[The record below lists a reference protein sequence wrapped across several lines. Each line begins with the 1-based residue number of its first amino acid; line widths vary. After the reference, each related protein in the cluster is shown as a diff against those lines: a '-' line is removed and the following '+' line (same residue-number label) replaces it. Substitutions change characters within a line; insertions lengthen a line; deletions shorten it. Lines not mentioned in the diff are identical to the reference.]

1 MPKSSFLMRRLRAIL
16 LTDYIGAI
24 LIALL
29 ASQAI
34 IVFFAAL
41 VQQISYYTHFAEHS
55 LTGPAY
61 RSSHWEPVLTSLV
74 RIVLYLLTAYL
85 LVRWLYGSGPYGS
98 ASANNLQS
106 PTKGTSQP

>member
-1 MPKSSFLMRRLRAIL
+1 MRRLRAIL

-29 ASQAI
+29 ATQAI
-34 IVFFAAL
+34 IVFFTAL

-55 LTGPAY
+55 LTGPAF

-85 LVRWLYGSGPYGS
+85 LVRWLYGTGPARGASTGS
-98 ASANNLQS
+98 TPLQ
-106 PTKGTSQP
+106 PKGKSEP

>member
-1 MPKSSFLMRRLRAIL
+1 MPRLRAIL

-34 IVFFAAL
+34 IVFFTAL
-41 VQQISYYTHFAEHS
+41 VQQISYYTRFAEHS

-61 RSSHWEPVLTSLV
+61 RSSHWEPALTSLV

-85 LVRWLYGSGPYGS
+85 LVRWLYGNSPAGS
-98 ASANNLQS
+98 ASASNTPPPARGKSRQ
-106 PTKGTSQP
+106 

>member
-1 MPKSSFLMRRLRAIL
+1 MPKSSLLMRRLRAIL

-29 ASQAI
+29 ATQAI
-34 IVFFAAL
+34 IVFLTAL

-55 LTGPAY
+55 LTGPAF

-74 RIVLYLLTAYL
+74 RIALYLLTAYL
-85 LVRWLYGSGPYGS
+85 LVRWLYGSGPAGS
-98 ASANNLQS
+98 ASTNN
-106 PTKGTSQP
+106 TSSQAKRTAQP

>member
-29 ASQAI
+29 ATQAI
-34 IVFFAAL
+34 IVFFTAL

-55 LTGPAY
+55 LTGPAF

-85 LVRWLYGSGPYGS
+85 LVRWLYGSGPAGS
-98 ASANNLQS
+98 ATTNNTSSQA
-106 PTKGTSQP
+106 KGTAHP